1 MFFYHLISFG
11 GAITN
16 LISIISLGKM
26 KVKNHMYKFMVAS
39 SMTNFVYLILCGF
52 IFVSRCGSLCSTN
65 KNSLDVILYQLVIW
79 IYVTSCLALMISLNE
94 IVMCLQRYSYIT
106 NMTHFKFEKFT
117 LTFTIFILISF
128 LVYMP
133 RLFFYSIVQ
142 NNQSYSL
149 LTTSF
154 KSTKLGVALNI
165 TASVIRGPVVITI
178 NICLSILTDLKFV
191 QMIKRKRLL
200 TKSKNLGLVV
210 DGKSL

>member
-1 MFFYHLISFG
+1 
-11 GAITN
+11 
-16 LISIISLGKM
+16 
-26 KVKNHMYKFMVAS
+26 
-39 SMTNFVYLILCGF
+39 
-52 IFVSRCGSLCSTN
+52 
-65 KNSLDVILYQLVIW
+65 
-79 IYVTSCLALMISLNE
+79 
-94 IVMCLQRYSYIT
+94 
-106 NMTHFKFEKFT
+106 
-117 LTFTIFILISF
+117 
-128 LVYMP
+128 MP
-133 RLFFYSIVQ
+133 RLFFYNIVQ

-165 TASVIRGPVVITI
+165 TASVIRGPVVITV